1 MLRASV
7 TVRDNGLFNRIR
19 NVVNGYTSKVAV
31 GYFANQGNHAGRRP
45 ITLGNLAAI
54 HEHGTSRI
62 PARPFVAPSLRK
74 NRGKYLKLAG
84 KQIAPCILG
93 RQTTSNVWHLLG
105 AEAVKDVQ
113 DYMINGTF
121 TPLKPA
127 TIKRKGSSKPLIDT
141 GQLRQSI
148 TYQVK

>member
-1 MLRASV
+1 MIRTNV
-7 TVRDNGLFNRIR
+7 TRQDSGLWNRIKR
-19 NVVNGYTSKVAV
+19 VARDYTTKVEV
-31 GYFANQGNHAGRRP
+31 GYFGNQTHSGKRP
-45 ITLGNLAAI
+45 ITMKTLASF
-54 HEHGTSRI
+54 HEYGTRKM
-62 PARPFVAPSLRK
+62 PARPFIRPALK
-74 NRGKYLKLAG
+74 QNRMKYLKLAG
-84 KQIAPCILG
+84 KQITPCILG

-121 TPLKPA
+121 APLKPA

-148 TYQVK
+148 TYKVK

>member
-1 MLRASV
+1 MLRSSV

-19 NVVNGYTSKVAV
+19 NVVNGYTSKVEV

-84 KQIAPCILG
+84 KQITPVILG
-93 RQTTSNVWHLLG
+93 RRTTTSVWHMLG
-105 AEAVKDVQ
+105 QEEVKDVQ
-113 DYMINGTF
+113 SYMITASF
-121 TPLKPA
+121 VPLSPK
-127 TIKRKGSSKPLIDT
+127 TIKAKGLSKPLIDT
-141 GQLRQSI
+141 GQLRQSV
-148 TYQVK
+148 TYRVK